1 MSLSPALAGGFF
13 TNNTNIMLFIYL
25 DVQIA
30 VVLAF
35 GGSINWHLLL
45 ILHLNIPLLF

>member
-1 MSLSPALAGGFF
+1 
-13 TNNTNIMLFIYL
+13 MLFIYL

-35 GGSINWHLLL
+35 GGSINWHLFTYFAFEYSLTFL
-45 ILHLNIPLLF
+45 TQDAPGLS